1 MSVVEIFQQ
10 LRLYRTEIPRT
21 IIRIKDGGGLDLL
34 TLRWRRVAQER
45 VDKAMQ
51 QSAMLIE
58 RSQQMFDGTI
68 SLIEQSRKLL
78 FERHRKI
85 PQPLVNERNRD
96 VTPILVIESLTVR
109 SKV

>member
-1 MSVVEIFQQ
+1 MVAALTYLPFDGDA
-10 LRLYRTEIPRT
+10 LRDIE
-21 IIRIKDGGGLDLL
+21 
-34 TLRWRRVAQER
+34 ER

-68 SLIEQSRKLL
+68 SLIEQSRELL